1 MLLGAS
7 ADVAMSQERDE
18 LILYLL
24 ALVVRTCI
32 PLLSR
37 VFFFVKAG
45 ISEKLRFKSVSL
57 PCSINMYANVS

>member
-1 MLLGAS
+1 MLRGAS

-37 VFFFVKAG
+37 VFFSSRLAFQTKTEV
-45 ISEKLRFKSVSL
+45 KSVSL
-57 PCSINMYANVS
+57 PCSINIYANVS